1 MESRTDPMAP
11 NTIGD
16 DSADAEIAGGLEPLK
31 MYEDG
36 PAPPPGALDTAFP
49 ETSPTE
55 SAASDPGM
63 FGDPPPDDDLGN
75 WRREDLSGDPGQ
87 LPGSRDP
94 SIAGSAE
101 NDDRPGP
108 KEGGTPYDAEG
119 ASGSEGE

>member
-16 DSADAEIAGGLEPLK
+16 DSVGDEIAGEQEPLK
-31 MYEDG
+31 MNEVGY
-36 PAPPPGALDTAFP
+36 APPPGALDTAFP
-49 ETSPTE
+49 DTSPTE
-55 SAASDPGM
+55 SAKSDPGM
-63 FGDPPPDDDLGN
+63 FGGLDSSDDPS
-75 WRREDLSGDPGQ
+75 LSGDPGQ

-94 SIAGSAE
+94 SFARSSE

-119 ASGSEGE
+119 TSGSEGE

>member
-16 DSADAEIAGGLEPLK
+16 DSADAEIAGEQKPLK
-31 MYEDG
+31 MVEDG

-49 ETSPTE
+49 DTSPTE
-55 SAASDPGM
+55 SAQSDPGM
-63 FGDPPPDDDLGN
+63 FNGLDV
-75 WRREDLSGDPGQ
+75 SGDPGQ
-87 LPGSRDP
+87 LAGSRDP
-94 SIAGSAE
+94 STARSVE
-101 NDDRPGP
+101 DDDRPGP

>member
-16 DSADAEIAGGLEPLK
+16 DSADAEIAGEQEPLK
-31 MYEDG
+31 MHEDG
-36 PAPPPGALDTAFP
+36 PVPPPGALDTAFP
-49 ETSPTE
+49 DTSPTE
-55 SAASDPGM
+55 SAGSDPGM
-63 FGDPPPDDDLGN
+63 FSGLDDGA
-75 WRREDLSGDPGQ
+75 EDSSGDPGQ
-87 LPGSRDP
+87 LAGSRDP
-94 SIAGSAE
+94 SIAGSSE

>member
-11 NTIGD
+11 NIIGD
-16 DSADAEIAGGLEPLK
+16 DSAGAEIAGEQEPLK
-31 MYEDG
+31 MHEDG

-49 ETSPTE
+49 DTSPTE
-55 SAASDPGM
+55 SAHSDPGM
-63 FGDPPPDDDLGN
+63 FGGLDDGS
-75 WRREDLSGDPGQ
+75 EDLSGDPGQ
-87 LPGSRDP
+87 LAGSRDP
-94 SIAGSAE
+94 SIAHSSE

>member
-16 DSADAEIAGGLEPLK
+16 DSVGEEIAGEQEPLK

-36 PAPPPGALDTAFP
+36 PAPPPGALDTAYP
-49 ETSPTE
+49 DTSPTE
-55 SAASDPGM
+55 SAQSDPGM
-63 FGDPPPDDDLGN
+63 FGGLDTLESAD
-75 WRREDLSGDPGQ
+75 ESGDPGQ

-94 SIAGSAE
+94 SIAGSSE
-101 NDDRPGP
+101 NDGRPGP

-119 ASGSEGE
+119 TSGSEGE

>member
-16 DSADAEIAGGLEPLK
+16 DSADAEIAGEQEPLK
-31 MYEDG
+31 MHEDG

-49 ETSPTE
+49 DTSPTE
-55 SAASDPGM
+55 SAQSDPGM
-63 FGDPPPDDDLGN
+63 FGDPPPDDDLEN
-75 WRREDLSGDPGQ
+75 WRSEDLSGDPGQ
-87 LPGSRDP
+87 LSGSRDP
-94 SIAGSAE
+94 STAHSAE

>member
-16 DSADAEIAGGLEPLK
+16 DSADAEIAGEQEPLK

-49 ETSPTE
+49 DTSPTE
-55 SAASDPGM
+55 SAQSDPGM
-63 FGDPPPDDDLGN
+63 FGGLDEAGDLD
-75 WRREDLSGDPGQ
+75 ESGDPGQ
-87 LPGSRDP
+87 LAGSRDP
-94 SIAGSAE
+94 SLAHSAE
-101 NDDRPGP
+101 NDDKPGP

-119 ASGSEGE
+119 TSGSEGE

>member
-16 DSADAEIAGGLEPLK
+16 DSADAEISGEQEPLK

-36 PAPPPGALDTAFP
+36 PAPPQGALDTAFP
-49 ETSPTE
+49 DTSPTE
-55 SAASDPGM
+55 SAQSDPGM
-63 FGDPPPDDDLGN
+63 FGGLD
-75 WRREDLSGDPGQ
+75 ESGDPGQ
-87 LPGSRDP
+87 LAGSRDP
-94 SIAGSAE
+94 SLAGSSE

-119 ASGSEGE
+119 TSGSEGE